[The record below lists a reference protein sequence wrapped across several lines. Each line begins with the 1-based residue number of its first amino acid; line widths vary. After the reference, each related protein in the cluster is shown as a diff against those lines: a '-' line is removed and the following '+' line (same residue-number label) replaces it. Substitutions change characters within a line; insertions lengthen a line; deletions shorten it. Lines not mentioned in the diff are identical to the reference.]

1 MSFFAAHSAPLDRAV
16 NGDQRRCRCFRCLT
30 DAAFVAN
37 RFRVAM
43 IRRQRAA

>member
-1 MSFFAAHSAPLDRAV
+1 MLSLPHDAV
-16 NGDQRRCRCFRCLT
+16 
-30 DAAFVAN
+30 FVAN